1 MGSLGGGKNS
11 SLLTEAHACMQGFFE
26 VLTVEQVISLL
37 SAFSPLPP
45 EQAALQESDGRVL
58 AEDIIATEDLPPT
71 DRAAMDGY
79 ALRAADTF
87 GATESNPAYLQC
99 VGNFDIQTPP
109 DRELQPGQCAG
120 IVTGGILPAGA
131 DAVVMVEYTHDMGAG
146 MVEIRLP
153 VAPGTHVMLQG
164 EDVRAGELLLPAGAL
179 LRPQEI
185 GLLAAL
191 GKAQIQTRKLPR
203 VAILSTG
210 DELVDISAT
219 PKPGQVR
226 DVNSST
232 LACLV
237 RRAGGRPVLLG
248 LSPDEIHALN
258 AHLRKALKV
267 ADLVLLSGG
276 SSVGARDLTISALQS
291 IQGARILCR
300 GVALSPGKP
309 LIIADVGGKAVWGLP
324 GQVTSAQVVMMVLG
338 QAFIRHLQGWKN
350 PFDQAL
356 WPKQKAVLAK
366 NIASRQ
372 GREDYVRV
380 RLEQEG
386 TGELLAVPVLGMSG
400 LLRSLTNSH
409 GLVRIPAS
417 LEGLEARRQVDV
429 LLF

>member
-1 MGSLGGGKNS
+1 
-11 SLLTEAHACMQGFFE
+11 MQGFFE
-26 VLTVEQVISLL
+26 VLTVEQVIRLL
-37 SAFSPLPP
+37 SAFPRLPP
-45 EQAALQESDGRVL
+45 EQADLLECDGRVL
-58 AEDIIATEDLPPT
+58 AEDSIAAEDLPLT
-71 DRAAMDGY
+71 DRSAMDGY

-87 GATESNPAYLQC
+87 GGTENNPSYLQC
-99 VGNFDIQTPP
+99 VENFDIQTPP
-109 DRELQPGQCAG
+109 TIELQPGQCAG
-120 IVTGGILPAGA
+120 VVTGGILPAGA
-131 DAVVMVEYTHDMGAG
+131 DAVVMVEYTHTMGAG
-146 MVEIRLP
+146 MVEIRAP
-153 VAPGTHVMLQG
+153 VAPGAHVMLRG
-164 EDVRAGELLLPAGAL
+164 EDVRAGGLLLPAGAL

-191 GKAQIQTRKLPR
+191 GAQRLPVHKRPR

-226 DVNSST
+226 DVNSFT

-237 RRAGGRPVLLG
+237 RRAGGTPVLLG
-248 LSPDEIHALN
+248 LTPDELHALS
-258 AHLRKALKV
+258 ARLREALHA

-276 SSVGARDLTISALQS
+276 SSVGVRDLTVSALQS
-291 IQGARILCR
+291 IDDARILCH

-309 LIIADVGGKAVWGLP
+309 LVIADVAGKAVWGLP

-338 QAFIRHLQGWKN
+338 QAFIRHLQGWKQ
-350 PFDQAL
+350 PFNHEL
-356 WPKQKAVLAK
+356 WPKQRAVLAR

-380 RLEQEG
+380 RFEQDE
-386 TGELLAVPVLGMSG
+386 TGALLAVPILGMSG
-400 LLRSLTNSH
+400 LLRSLTDAH

-417 LEGLEARRQVDV
+417 LEGLEAHRQVDV

>member
-1 MGSLGGGKNS
+1 
-11 SLLTEAHACMQGFFE
+11 MQGFFE

-45 EQAALQESDGRVL
+45 EQADLQESDGRVL
-58 AEDIIATEDLPPT
+58 AEDIIAGEDLPLT

-87 GATESNPAYLQC
+87 GATESNPSYLQC
-99 VGNFDIQTPP
+99 VGNFDIRTTH
-109 DRELQPGQCAG
+109 DLELQPGQCAG
-120 IVTGGILPAGA
+120 IVTGGMLPPGA
-131 DAVVMVEYTHDMGAG
+131 DAVVMVEYTHAMGEG

-153 VAPGTHVMLQG
+153 VAPGAHVMLQG
-164 EDVRAGELLLPAGAL
+164 EDVRAGGLLLPAGAL

-185 GLLAAL
+185 GLLAAS
-191 GKAQIQTRKLPR
+191 GKLRIPVRKRPR

-210 DELVDISAT
+210 DELVDVSAT
-219 PKPGQVR
+219 PAPGQVR

-232 LACLV
+232 LACLA
-237 RRAGGRPVLLG
+237 RRAGGTPVPLG
-248 LSPDEIHALN
+248 LAPDELGALSARLRTALN
-258 AHLRKALKV
+258 M

-276 SSVGARDLTISALQS
+276 SSVGICDLTVSALQS
-291 IQGARILCR
+291 LEGARILCR
-300 GVALSPGKP
+300 GAALSPGKP

-324 GQVTSAQVVMMVLG
+324 GQVTSAQVVMLVLG
-338 QAFIRHLQGWKN
+338 QAFIRHLQGWEN

-356 WPKQKAVLAK
+356 WPKQKAVLTK

-380 RLEQEG
+380 RLEQ
-386 TGELLAVPVLGMSG
+386 GEAGALLAVPILGMSG
-400 LLRSLTNSH
+400 LLRSLTGAH

-417 LEGLEARRQVDV
+417 LEGLEARRMVDV
-429 LLF
+429 LPF

>member
-1 MGSLGGGKNS
+1 M
-11 SLLTEAHACMQGFFE
+11 HGFFE

-37 SAFSPLPP
+37 SVFSPLPP
-45 EQAALQESDGRVL
+45 EHAELQESDGRVL
-58 AEDIIATEDLPPT
+58 AEDLIAEEDLPFA

-87 GATESNPAYLQC
+87 GGTESNPSYLHC
-99 VGNFDIQTPP
+99 VGHFDIQTPP
-109 DRELQPGQCAG
+109 DIEIQPGQCAG
-120 IVTGGILPAGA
+120 IVTGGMLPTGA
-131 DAVVMVEYTHDMGAG
+131 DAVVMVEYTHAMGEK
-146 MVEIRLP
+146 MVEIRMSA
-153 VAPGTHVMLQG
+153 APGAHVMLRG
-164 EDVRAGELLLPAGAL
+164 EDVRAGGLLLPAGAL

-191 GKAQIQTRKLPR
+191 GKRLVPVRKRPR
-203 VAILSTG
+203 VAIISTG

-226 DVNSST
+226 DVNSFT

-237 RRAGGRPVLLG
+237 RRAGGTPVMLG
-248 LSPDEIHALN
+248 LVPDELGALRSLLLNALN
-258 AHLRKALKV
+258 T

-276 SSVGARDLTISALQS
+276 SSVGVRDVTLSALQS
-291 IQGARILCR
+291 IDGTRILCH

-309 LIIADVGGKAVWGLP
+309 LIIAHVAGKAVWGLP

-338 QAFIRHLQGWKN
+338 QAFIRHLQGWRQ
-350 PFDQAL
+350 PFDQTH

-380 RLEQEG
+380 RLEQQEAN
-386 TGELLAVPVLGMSG
+386 ELLAVPVLGMSG
-400 LLRSLTNSH
+400 LLRSLTDAH
-409 GLVRIPAS
+409 GLVRIPAL
-417 LEGLEARRQVDV
+417 LEGLEARQHVDV

>member
-1 MGSLGGGKNS
+1 
-11 SLLTEAHACMQGFFE
+11 MQGFFE
-26 VLTVEQVISLL
+26 VLTVEQVIRLL
-37 SAFSPLPP
+37 SLFPPLPP
-45 EQAALQESDGRVL
+45 EQAYLQESDGRVL
-58 AEDIIATEDLPPT
+58 AEDLIAEEDLPLT

-87 GATESNPAYLQC
+87 GATEGNPAYLQC
-99 VGNFDIQTPP
+99 VGNFDIRTPP
-109 DRELQPGQCAG
+109 NLELQPGQCVG
-120 IVTGGILPAGA
+120 IVTGGMLPAGA
-131 DAVVMVEYTHDMGAG
+131 DAVVMVEYTHAFGEG

-153 VAPGTHVMLQG
+153 AAPGAHVMLQG
-164 EDVRAGELLLPAGAL
+164 EDVQAGGLLLPAGSL
-179 LRPQEI
+179 LRPQEV

-191 GKAQIQTRKLPR
+191 GKLRIPVRKRPR
-203 VAILSTG
+203 VAIISTG

-237 RRAGGRPVLLG
+237 RRAGGTPILLG
-248 LSPDEIHALN
+248 LAPDALS
-258 AHLRKALKV
+258 ALSAQLRKALNM
-267 ADLVLLSGG
+267 ADIVLLSGG
-276 SSVGARDLTISALQS
+276 SSVGVCDLTVSALQS
-291 IQGARILCR
+291 LESARILCH

-309 LIIADVGGKAVWGLP
+309 LIVADVAGKAVWGLP

-356 WPKQKAVLAK
+356 WPQQKAVLAK

-386 TGELLAVPVLGMSG
+386 TGALLAVPILGMSG
-400 LLRSLTNSH
+400 LLRSLTGAH

>member
-1 MGSLGGGKNS
+1 
-11 SLLTEAHACMQGFFE
+11 MQGFFE
-26 VLTVEQVISLL
+26 VLTVEQVVRLL
-37 SAFSPLPP
+37 SAFAPLPP
-45 EQAALQESDGRVL
+45 EQANLQESDGRVL
-58 AEDIIATEDLPPT
+58 AEDMIAGEDLPLT

-87 GATESNPAYLQC
+87 GATESNPSYLQC
-99 VGNFDIQTPP
+99 VGNFDIRTPP
-109 DRELQPGQCAG
+109 NLALQPGQCAG
-120 IVTGGILPAGA
+120 IVTGGMLPAGA
-131 DAVVMVEYTHDMGAG
+131 DAVVMVEYTHALGEG

-153 VAPGTHVMLQG
+153 VAPGAHVMLQG
-164 EDVRAGELLLPAGAL
+164 EDVRAGGLLLPTGAL
-179 LRPQEI
+179 LRPQEV

-191 GKAQIQTRKLPR
+191 GKTRIPVRKRPR
-203 VAILSTG
+203 VAIISTG
-210 DELVDISAT
+210 DELVDVNAT

-226 DVNSST
+226 DVNSAT

-237 RRAGGRPVLLG
+237 RRAGGTPILLG
-248 LSPDEIHALN
+248 LAPDELGALR
-258 AHLRKALKV
+258 AQVRKALNM
-267 ADLVLLSGG
+267 ADCVLLSGG
-276 SSVGARDLTISALQS
+276 SSIGICDLTVRVLQS
-291 IQGARILCR
+291 FQNARILCR

-309 LIIADVGGKAVWGLP
+309 LIVADIAGKAVWGLP
-324 GQVTSAQVVMMVLG
+324 GQVTSAQVVMLVLG

-356 WPKQKAVLAK
+356 WPQQKAVLAK

-380 RLEQEG
+380 RLEQES
-386 TGELLAVPVLGMSG
+386 TGEWLAAPILGMSG
-400 LLRSLTNSH
+400 LLRSLTDAH

>member
-1 MGSLGGGKNS
+1 
-11 SLLTEAHACMQGFFE
+11 MQAFFE
-26 VLTVEQVISLL
+26 VLTVEQVIRLL

-45 EQAALQESDGRVL
+45 EEADLQECDGRVP
-58 AEDIIATEDLPPT
+58 AEDIIAAEDLPPA

-79 ALRAADTF
+79 ALCAADTF
-87 GATESNPAYLQC
+87 GGTENNPAYLQC
-99 VGNFDIQTPP
+99 VGHFDIQTPP
-109 DRELQPGQCAG
+109 DKALRPGQCAG

-131 DAVVMVEYTHDMGAG
+131 DAVVMVEYTHDMGGG
-146 MVEIRLP
+146 MVEIRAP

-164 EDVRAGELLLPAGAL
+164 EDARTGGLLLPAGAL

-191 GKAQIQTRKLPR
+191 GKTRIPVHKRPR
-203 VAILSTG
+203 VAIISTG
-210 DELVDISAT
+210 DELVDISAM

-237 RRAGGRPVLLG
+237 RRAGGTPVPLG
-248 LSPDEIHALN
+248 LVPDEPGALS
-258 AHLRKALKV
+258 ACLQQALHT

-276 SSVGARDLTISALQS
+276 SSVGVRDMTLSALQA
-291 IQGARILCR
+291 IDGARILCR

-338 QAFIRHLQGWKN
+338 QAFIRRLQGRQN
-350 PFDQAL
+350 PFDQTL
-356 WPKQKAVLAK
+356 WPKQRAVLAK

-380 RLEQEG
+380 RLEQDD
-386 TGELLAVPVLGMSG
+386 TGNLLAVPVLGMSG
-400 LLRSLTNSH
+400 LLRSLTEAH